1 MPHPETASFAQ
12 FADIGGFKR
21 SYVTALR
28 KAGRLVLT
36 EDKRAVRV
44 PESLQLIRET
54 ADPSKAGV
62 AQRHAANRAA
72 KAAKADPAPVEAAA
86 PPQAAMEADEDLAP
100 NPGDLH
106 SLRRAK
112 AMADKEEA
120 LADAAIRANQKA
132 LGQLYECKDVDGVIA
147 TAGTTFRKN
156 VERFA
161 ADLAPKVAPI
171 TDESAVRSI
180 LSDAYEEALREL
192 SRQFAALAKA
202 AAQ

>member
-1 MPHPETASFAQ
+1 MPHPETASFSD

-36 EDKRAVRV
+36 EGGKAVQV
-44 PESLQLIRET
+44 AASLQLIKDT

-62 AQRHAANRAA
+62 AQRHAATRAATAA
-72 KAAKADPAPVEAAA
+72 KAALTPTEAVALPQPRSEPEDEPAPS
-86 PPQAAMEADEDLAP
+86 
-100 NPGDLH
+100 PGDRH
-106 SLRRAK
+106 AERRAK

-120 LADAAIRANQKA
+120 LAAAAIRANQQA
-132 LGQLYECKDVDGVIA
+132 LGQLYECKEVDGVVA
-147 TAGTTFRKN
+147 SAGTTFRKN

-171 TDESAVRSI
+171 TDESAVRTI
-180 LSDAYEEALREL
+180 LADAYEEVLREL
-192 SRQFAALAKA
+192 SRQFAALAKEA
-202 AAQ
+202 TQ